1 MLQARKYGVVGF
13 GNSAVDDMVQLE
25 GFPEPDSKQ
34 RITSIERQPGGQCT
48 TALVAASRLGE
59 RCAYAGV
66 LGENELS
73 EFVRSALRKEAV
85 EFCGTVAYSDA
96 RPYYSIVLVDAS
108 TGNRTILYSATQ
120 VRGPVPEDISEEL
133 IRDAAV
139 LLVDQLGPEG
149 TLYACEVAKRCATQ
163 IVADFERLD
172 HECLWQAMRLV
183 DHLILPMRTAREIT
197 GCSDPSL
204 AVRELARTGRICTA
218 ATDGPNGCW
227 FITCDCETIK
237 HQPAFQVDV
246 VDTTGCGDVF
256 HGAYAAAIA
265 RNLAPELA
273 VRYAA
278 VTAALSATQR
288 GGQAGIPSL
297 KAVEQ
302 FMADPKK

>member
-13 GNSAVDDMVQLE
+13 GNSAVDDMVQLK

-34 RITSIERQPGGQCT
+34 RIASIERQPGGQCT
-48 TALVAASRLGE
+48 TALVAASRLGQ
-59 RCAYAGV
+59 RCSYAGV

-73 EFVRSALRKEAV
+73 EFVRSALRNEAV
-85 EFCGTVAYSDA
+85 ELRGTNAYPEA
-96 RPYYSIVLVDAS
+96 QPYYSLVLLDTA
-108 TGNRTILYSATQ
+108 TGSRTILYSSTQ
-120 VRGPVPEDISEEL
+120 VRGIVPEDISEEL
-133 IRDAAV
+133 IQDADV

-149 TLYACEVAKRCATQ
+149 TLYACEIAKRCATQ

-172 HECLWQAMRLV
+172 HECLWQAMRII
-183 DHLILPMRTAREIT
+183 DHLILPVRAAREIT
-197 GCSDPSL
+197 GCSDPSQ

-227 FITCDCETIK
+227 FMTGGTVQ
-237 HQPAFQVDV
+237 HQPAFQVEV

-265 RNLAPELA
+265 RNLTPELA
-273 VRYAA
+273 IRHAA
-278 VTAALSATQR
+278 GTAALSATQR

-302 FMADPKK
+302 FMVDRKK

>member
-1 MLQARKYGVVGF
+1 
-13 GNSAVDDMVQLE
+13 
-25 GFPEPDSKQ
+25 
-34 RITSIERQPGGQCT
+34 
-48 TALVAASRLGE
+48 
-59 RCAYAGV
+59 
-66 LGENELS
+66 
-73 EFVRSALRKEAV
+73 
-85 EFCGTVAYSDA
+85 
-96 RPYYSIVLVDAS
+96 
-108 TGNRTILYSATQ
+108 
-120 VRGPVPEDISEEL
+120 
-133 IRDAAV
+133 